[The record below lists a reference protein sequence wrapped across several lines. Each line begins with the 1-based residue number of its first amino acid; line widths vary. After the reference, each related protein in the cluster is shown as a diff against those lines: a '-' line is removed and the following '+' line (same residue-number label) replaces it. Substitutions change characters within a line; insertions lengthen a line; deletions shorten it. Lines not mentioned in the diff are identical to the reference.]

1 MMRIIIHQ
9 RNKNKGAKAMFLGFK
24 CFSQLSALLLPVD
37 RPVDTAPGS
46 PLLVTH
52 CVDSD
57 LPSPALHHQKI

>member
-1 MMRIIIHQ
+1 MMRIIIHR
-9 RNKNKGAKAMFLGFK
+9 RNKNKGTTAMFLGFK